1 MIEENSK
8 KLYERAIILNAI
20 KFGEFTL
27 SSGQKS
33 SYYLELRQNIFMNIS
48 GFIAEA

>member
-20 KFGEFTL
+20 KFYGNCDY
-27 SSGQKS
+27 SK
-33 SYYLELRQNIFMNIS
+33 YLTKLL
-48 GFIAEA
+48 